1 MCGKRGELTDTFWS
15 SKNRTLISTL
25 FFVWS
30 ADQRFADRSKR
41 NSRAESKSVYPAAC
55 EKEQRRNTGI
65 LHFVQDD
72 DFKK

>member
-1 MCGKRGELTDTFWS
+1 LGF
-15 SKNRTLISTL
+15 
-25 FFVWS
+25 
-30 ADQRFADRSKR
+30 
-41 NSRAESKSVYPAAC
+41 RAESKSVYPAAC